1 MILNNRN
8 FMNQVRILALILL
21 LLSGN
26 SFGFAIP
33 AGNGQ
38 VSLENENSFD
48 LTEDY
53 QDLSFSNLV
62 QSLDLF
68 TKRFPISSEAILLHQ
83 NSQEISR
90 SKSYFSN
97 SYLIEPGL
105 GLKDIIF
112 PFHSFL

>member
-1 MILNNRN
+1 
-8 FMNQVRILALILL
+8 MNQVRILALLLL

-26 SFGFAIP
+26 SFGYAIP
-33 AGNGQ
+33 EGSGQ

-48 LTEDY
+48 LTQDY
-53 QDLSFSNLV
+53 QDLSYSNLV

-68 TKRFPISSEAILLHQ
+68 TKRFPISSAVILLYRD
-83 NSQEISR
+83 SQEISR

-105 GLKDIIF
+105 GLKDIIY

>member
-1 MILNNRN
+1 
-8 FMNQVRILALILL
+8 MNQVRILALLLL

-68 TKRFPISSEAILLHQ
+68 TKRFPISSEAILLYRD
-83 NSQEISR
+83 SKEISR

-105 GLKDIIF
+105 SLKDIIF

>member
-1 MILNNRN
+1 
-8 FMNQVRILALILL
+8 MNQVRILALLLL

-33 AGNGQ
+33 SVSGQ

-48 LTEDY
+48 LTENY
-53 QDLSFSNLV
+53 QDLSYSNLV

-68 TKRFPISSEAILLHQ
+68 TKRFPIPSAVILLYRD
-83 NSQEISR
+83 SQEISR

-105 GLKDIIF
+105 GLKDIIY